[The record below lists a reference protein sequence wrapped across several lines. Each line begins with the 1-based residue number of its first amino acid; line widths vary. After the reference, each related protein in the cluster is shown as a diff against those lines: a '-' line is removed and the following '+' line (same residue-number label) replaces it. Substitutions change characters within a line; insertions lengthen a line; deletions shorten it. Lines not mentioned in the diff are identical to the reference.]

1 MPSPTVAST
10 TASTPSIIPIA
21 TTPTIASIAVDG
33 GTSPSSR
40 TTSTAT
46 LATTLATCVND
57 HAARHDISMMAM
69 NGLYVIMRGLDLSW
83 TSGLTVN
90 IAAGQAF
97 VEGVRE
103 IVATTKVVGDNA
115 TTRLWMDYSGAILS
129 GTGAYA
135 PTLAVFLGTVT
146 TLAGVV
152 TVIDVAG
159 VLKMQGGIPVRQVA
173 DTVKPVDTPT
183 SLAVFLTVTNGAGS
197 WLWNG
202 TKYLFLDDRKATVA
216 ITDAATIATDVSLGD
231 VFTVTLAGNRTLGAP
246 TNPQDRQKCRWLFKQ
261 DGTGS
266 RTLAL
271 NAIFHVP
278 TGITVTLSTTAAKI
292 DILEAE
298 YSTFAAAWLVTNFQ
312 KGY

>member
-1 MPSPTVAST
+1 MPSPTVTST

-57 HAARHDISMMAM
+57 HAARLDISMMAM

-135 PTLAVFLGTVT
+135 
-146 TLAGVV
+146 
-152 TVIDVAG
+152 
-159 VLKMQGGIPVRQVA
+159 
-173 DTVKPVDTPT
+173 
-183 SLAVFLTVTNGAGS
+183 
-197 WLWNG
+197 
-202 TKYLFLDDRKATVA
+202 
-216 ITDAATIATDVSLGD
+216 
-231 VFTVTLAGNRTLGAP
+231 
-246 TNPQDRQKCRWLFKQ
+246 
-261 DGTGS
+261 
-266 RTLAL
+266 
-271 NAIFHVP
+271 NAQAHFACIF
-278 TGITVTLSTTAAKI
+278 I
-292 DILEAE
+292 
-298 YSTFAAAWLVTNFQ
+298 
-312 KGY
+312 